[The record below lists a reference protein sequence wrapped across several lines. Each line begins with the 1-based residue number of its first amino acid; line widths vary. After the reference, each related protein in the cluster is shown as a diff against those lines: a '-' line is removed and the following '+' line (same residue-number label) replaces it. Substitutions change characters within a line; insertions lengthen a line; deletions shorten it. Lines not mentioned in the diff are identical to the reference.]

1 MAAPE
6 INSQEVSYQY
16 TLIFSGIKEKSYI
29 VYTTKQPSLAKIK
42 QPNII
47 SLSEATIY
55 KIFRQMDLQYLYLY
69 IQPIQDTIPINVPH
83 TNTFNLYRIP
93 IPIKVPHTYTFN
105 LYRIPLPVNLP
116 HTFTGC
122 LYKTPIM
129 VSYTYT
135 FNFEL
140 GRLAVTSISEQPS
153 IRPV

>member
-93 IPIKVPHTYTFN
+93 
-105 LYRIPLPVNLP
+105 LPVNLP

-140 GRLAVTSISEQPS
+140 GRLAVTSMSEQPS